1 MMRDRMMTNRWLQG
15 IAALLCTLALSGP
28 AVAAG
33 TQRTFASP
41 EMAVEALVDG
51 VARNDG
57 AEVRAILGIKSEKL
71 VPLDSVSL
79 DDRLTFLAAW
89 AQGHRILNDGDKAA
103 RLELSTGW
111 TLPIPLAR
119 TSQGWVFN
127 TEAGKAEVRIRRIG
141 RNELAAIETLHA
153 YVDAQR
159 EYAGQDRNGDGI
171 GEFAQKIISSPGKQD
186 GLYWP
191 TADGEPESPAGPLLD
206 TRNLKDGYHGYRFR
220 ILKAQGKAA
229 PGGEKSYVR
238 NGHMSEGFA
247 AVAWPARPGESGLM
261 SFIVNQDGVV
271 YQKYLGPNTAAVA
284 QAMTR
289 FDPDSSWT
297 ALPRP

>member
-1 MMRDRMMTNRWLQG
+1 MMRDRMMKNRWLQG
-15 IAALLCTLALSGP
+15 TVALLCALGLSGP
-28 AVAAG
+28 AMAAG

>member
-119 TSQGWVFN
+119 TRLDLTS
-127 TEAGKAEVRIRRIG
+127 
-141 RNELAAIETLHA
+141 RN
-153 YVDAQR
+153 
-159 EYAGQDRNGDGI
+159 
-171 GEFAQKIISSPGKQD
+171 
-186 GLYWP
+186 
-191 TADGEPESPAGPLLD
+191 
-206 TRNLKDGYHGYRFR
+206 
-220 ILKAQGKAA
+220 
-229 PGGEKSYVR
+229 
-238 NGHMSEGFA
+238 FA
-247 AVAWPARPGESGLM
+247 AVRLSPRDTIRIPRSFGDRDTGPVILVGEFLRPGSYDIRRGERLSEIIGRAGGLTPQAYPYGAVFVRD
-261 SFIVNQDGVV
+261 SLRRQ
-271 YQKYLGPNTAAVA
+271 QKLNFEKALNELQIDFQSSYWVTVSTPDAAA
-284 QAMTR
+284 NAR
-289 FDPDSSWT
+289 
-297 ALPRP
+297 